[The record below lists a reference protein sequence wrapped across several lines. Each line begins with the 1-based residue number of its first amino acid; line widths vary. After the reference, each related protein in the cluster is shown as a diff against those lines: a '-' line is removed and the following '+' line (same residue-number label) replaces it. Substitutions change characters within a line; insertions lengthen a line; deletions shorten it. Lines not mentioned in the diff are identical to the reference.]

1 MYSKIIIFILI
12 INNTVEL
19 LEIFNDSNDDTKGK
33 APVLLIN
40 YKKEYNIKEYE
51 QVKIKCPIDMILSQN
66 TNLNDDYDYN
76 NNLIIINWFD
86 NKNNKIAASFSS
98 NKRFSIE
105 NDIYLIIRNVNIN
118 DAGSYRCEANNGFGT
133 INVSLTLD
141 VGVFGKFFGITK
153 FKACLFN

>member
-1 MYSKIIIFILI
+1 MYSKIIIFIFILI

-19 LEIFNDSNDDTKGK
+19 LKIFNDDTKGGK
-33 APVLLIN
+33 APILLIN
-40 YKKEYNIKEYE
+40 YKNEYKIKEFE

-86 NKNNKIAASFSS
+86 NKNNKIVASFSS

-133 INVSLTLD
+133 INVSLTLA
-141 VGVFGKFFGITK
+141 VGVFGKFLETK
-153 FKACLFN
+153 FKRSGN